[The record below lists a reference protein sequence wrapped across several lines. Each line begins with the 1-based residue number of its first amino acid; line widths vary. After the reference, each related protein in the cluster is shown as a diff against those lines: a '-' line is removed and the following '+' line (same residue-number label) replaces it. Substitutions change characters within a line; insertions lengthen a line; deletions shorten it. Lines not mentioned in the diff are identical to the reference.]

1 MGKHKC
7 ESRIKK
13 NHKRLFYQHI
23 DDWDNWYIEL
33 FENFPCDSKELLNK
47 EKAKLFEK

>member
-13 NHKRLFYQHI
+13 NHNRLFYQHI